1 MDWFKPISRHIIHP
15 LYIRR
20 EGRNPYR
27 ILRELDRSQFFSPDQ
42 IASIQ
47 LERLR
52 TIVRHAYDHTEYYR
66 KVMDQYGLSPDS
78 LTSLDQIRKF
88 PILTKDDIRN
98 NPDSLISNLHAKE
111 RMIHKR
117 TGGSTSVPLKLWVDQ
132 MAYTFKEAATMRHN
146 SWAGYHQGDKMAALW
161 GNTDKP
167 RSFREKLFG
176 LLLSRVVFLDTLKMD
191 APYMRAFIQ
200 QVRDFR
206 PTVLMGHAHS
216 IYYFAR
222 FVEEEGAKNL
232 GFTGIIS
239 TAEILYDYER
249 EKIEHV
255 FGNILFDRYG
265 CEELSIIASEC
276 EAHDGLH
283 VCAEGLY
290 VEVLD
295 ADDQYPGKLV
305 ITDLWNHGMPFIRY
319 EIGDMATIKTD
330 ACSCGRGL
338 PRLGRVLGRTADVLY
353 TPEGKAISGISILDT
368 FTIHVPGFKQVQV
381 IQDLIDHLT
390 FNVVRDDAT
399 FTDESESIF
408 GQSVAKFFGSRM
420 RYNIR
425 YLDKI
430 PQTERG
436 KYRFSIC
443 NIPQPKG

>member
-265 CEELSIIASEC
+265 CEELSIIAS
-276 EAHDGLH
+276 
-283 VCAEGLY
+283 
-290 VEVLD
+290 
-295 ADDQYPGKLV
+295 
-305 ITDLWNHGMPFIRY
+305 
-319 EIGDMATIKTD
+319 
-330 ACSCGRGL
+330 
-338 PRLGRVLGRTADVLY
+338 
-353 TPEGKAISGISILDT
+353 
-368 FTIHVPGFKQVQV
+368 
-381 IQDLIDHLT
+381 
-390 FNVVRDDAT
+390 
-399 FTDESESIF
+399 
-408 GQSVAKFFGSRM
+408 
-420 RYNIR
+420 
-425 YLDKI
+425 
-430 PQTERG
+430 
-436 KYRFSIC
+436 
-443 NIPQPKG
+443 